1 MLHKNQIL
9 TITVYGKQ
17 VQVKQVN
24 KTVAKRLYNAGHE
37 IHLLPCRVNINTS
50 WGLLYTTNA
59 KECDNVPFDSM
70 VNAYTNYNCNT
81 QLGKYPHYYAATNLL

>member
-1 MLHKNQIL
+1 MLHKNQTL

-37 IHLLPCRVNINTS
+37 IHLLPCRVGINTP

-70 VNAYTNYNCNT
+70 VNAFTSYNCNT

>member
-9 TITVYGKQ
+9 TVTVYGKK

-37 IHLLPCRVNINTS
+37 IHLLPCQVNINTS

-59 KECDNVPFDSM
+59 EECDNVPFDSM
-70 VNAYTNYNCNT
+70 VNAFTSYNCNT
-81 QLGKYPHYYAATNLL
+81 QLGRYPHYYAATNLL